1 VQQPPVQQPPVQQ
14 PPPASPS
21 GVAKILSIASSLLDL
36 ARPKSDPVQ
45 PRPRPLAVAT
55 IASASPLAAY
65 GGADGASAF
74 AAAPVGTV
82 PIPYAAVGVPL
93 CGTDSNRTTE
103 CDRTSGDSSE
113 MESVSCSNS
122 WRQTQE
128 EAFGDSVTSQSSL
141 DGMETSPQMAG
152 AVMETS
158 QPMLVT
164 SPQMAGAAATL
175 DALAALPPTP
185 FDLQAPPQAS
195 PQAPVVIRVRQLS
208 NLQALAQKLN
218 P

>member
-1 VQQPPVQQPPVQQ
+1 
-14 PPPASPS
+14 
-21 GVAKILSIASSLLDL
+21 
-36 ARPKSDPVQ
+36 
-45 PRPRPLAVAT
+45 
-55 IASASPLAAY
+55 
-65 GGADGASAF
+65 
-74 AAAPVGTV
+74 
-82 PIPYAAVGVPL
+82 
-93 CGTDSNRTTE
+93 
-103 CDRTSGDSSE
+103 

-141 DGMETSPQMAG
+141 DVMETSPQ